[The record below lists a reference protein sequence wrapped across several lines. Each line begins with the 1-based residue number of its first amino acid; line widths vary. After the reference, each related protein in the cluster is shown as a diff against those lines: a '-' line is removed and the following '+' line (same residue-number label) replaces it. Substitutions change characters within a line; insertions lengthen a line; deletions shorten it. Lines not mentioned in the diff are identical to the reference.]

1 MANLFDTDYFA
12 ERRERAKAAKS
23 EAAKAAPVENNP
35 KSTEG
40 AVTEAEKTSD
50 KVEPAQVATEP
61 VPDNTEPASNKTV
74 TTVNR
79 KMAPE
84 KRIAEAAKPQNT
96 TKLNYNIDKSKTSDV
111 KGVNSRFL
119 QILKQKL
126 SKYGVTSNA
135 EALNVFIA
143 SALGDYTGLSAETKA
158 VAKQFR
164 EEDSVNSG
172 KLIDAKLK
180 RIEDNIISLRSIVDF
195 NYYMVN
201 ALAMYSVNSEGFSKF
216 QKEGFIDMTEP
227 SLSDFVN
234 RVSDT
239 FMAMRDTNKYSD
251 GRPLR

>member
-12 ERRERAKAAKS
+12 DRKKRDEAAK
-23 EAAKAAPVENNP
+23 EAAKATPVESKP
-35 KSTEG
+35 ESKEAVSTES
-40 AVTEAEKTSD
+40 VQDKAEPVKT
-50 KVEPAQVATEP
+50 ATEP
-61 VPDNTEPASNKTV
+61 VSDSEPTPVKTV
-74 TTVNR
+74 TPVSR
-79 KMAPE
+79 KIAPE
-84 KRIAEAAKPQNT
+84 KRIAASAKAGST

-126 SKYGVTSNA
+126 SRYGVTSNA

-164 EEDSVNSG
+164 EDDSTNSG

-180 RIEDNIISLRSIVDF
+180 RIEDGISSLRSIVDF

-201 ALAMYSVNSEGFSKF
+201 ALAMYTVNSEGFNKF

-239 FMAMRDTNKYSD
+239 FMAMRDANKYSD
-251 GRPLR
+251 GRPIR

>member
-1 MANLFDTDYFA
+1 MANFFDTDYFA
-12 ERRERAKAAKS
+12 DRKKRA
-23 EAAKAAPVENNP
+23 EAAKEAAKEAPVENKP
-35 KSTEG
+35 ESKEEVS
-40 AVTEAEKTSD
+40 AEPVQD
-50 KVEPAQVATEP
+50 KAEPVKVATEFVSNSEPTP
-61 VPDNTEPASNKTV
+61 VKTV
-74 TTVNR
+74 APVSR
-79 KMAPE
+79 KIAPE
-84 KRIAEAAKPQNT
+84 KRIVESAKSGST

-164 EEDSVNSG
+164 EDDSTNSG
-172 KLIDAKLK
+172 KLMDVKLK
-180 RIEDNIISLRSIVDF
+180 RIEDGIISLKSIVDF

-201 ALAMYSVNSEGFSKF
+201 ALAMYTVNSEGFNKF
-216 QKEGFIDMTEP
+216 QKKGFIDMTEP
-227 SLSDFVN
+227 SLFDFVN

-239 FMAMRDTNKYSD
+239 FMAMRDANKYSD
-251 GRPLR
+251 GRPIR

>member
-12 ERRERAKAAKS
+12 DRKKRAEAAK
-23 EAAKAAPVENNP
+23 EAAKATPVESKP
-35 KSTEG
+35 ESKEAVSTESVQDK
-40 AVTEAEKTSD
+40 ADPVKASTES
-50 KVEPAQVATEP
+50 VFHSEPTP
-61 VPDNTEPASNKTV
+61 VKTV
-74 TTVNR
+74 TPVSR
-79 KMAPE
+79 KIAPE
-84 KRIAEAAKPQNT
+84 KRIIESAKAGST

-164 EEDSVNSG
+164 EDDSTNSG

-180 RIEDNIISLRSIVDF
+180 RIEDGIISLKSIVDF

-201 ALAMYSVNSEGFSKF
+201 ALAMYTVNSEGFNKF

-227 SLSDFVN
+227 ALSDFVN

-239 FMAMRDTNKYSD
+239 FMAMRDANKYSD

>member
-12 ERRERAKAAKS
+12 DRKKRAEAAK
-23 EAAKAAPVENNP
+23 EAAKATPVESKP
-35 KSTEG
+35 ESKEEVSTES
-40 AVTEAEKTSD
+40 VQDKTELVKASTESVSDSEPTPVKTF
-50 KVEPAQVATEP
+50 TP
-61 VPDNTEPASNKTV
+61 VS
-74 TTVNR
+74 R
-79 KMAPE
+79 KIAPE
-84 KRIAEAAKPQNT
+84 KRIIESAKAGNT

-143 SALGDYTGLSAETKA
+143 SVLGDYTGLSAETKA

-164 EEDSVNSG
+164 EDDSTNSG

-180 RIEDNIISLRSIVDF
+180 RIEDGISSLRSIVDF
-195 NYYMVN
+195 DYYMVN
-201 ALAMYSVNSEGFSKF
+201 ALAMYTVNSEGFNKF

-227 SLSDFVN
+227 SLFDFVN

-239 FMAMRDTNKYSD
+239 FMAMRDANKYSD
-251 GRPLR
+251 GRPIR